1 MSTHQG
7 AFSKPRFSTS
17 LLLGIVL
24 ATTFLVYAGTL
35 QFEFVY
41 DDLGQI
47 VANPAVQNWKY
58 FPQYFRANVWMQQ
71 LAVGNYYRP
80 LFLGWL
86 LLNHTLFGLHPAL
99 WHLTTVLA
107 HLGVTAL
114 VFGLA
119 LRLTSDRRIAI
130 VTALLFGLHPVH
142 LEAVAWISGVTEPLL
157 ALLLIPAFLAY
168 LNWRERGRRAQWMAA
183 ALALYALALL
193 SKETAVVLPAL
204 VFAYEWLYAPGEKP
218 WSARLRASLM
228 AAAPF
233 VLVTGAYL
241 LARAQALGGV
251 AHKTVN
257 LEGNIALLTI
267 PSALWS
273 YVRLMMAPVE
283 LSVFYDTPY
292 VTHVSMKYF
301 VWPLVG
307 VLLVIGLLL
316 WWWRRSR
323 SPLVAFASLWMLLP
337 ILPLLNLTVLPMG
350 DFIHDRYL
358 YLPSVGWAMLVA
370 MALAHLDT
378 RQILGRPAGQAAAL
392 GLAAVMAFATVAQSV
407 PWANDLLLYYH
418 GMAVAPNNDLPRN
431 KMAASLVNRG
441 MYNEG
446 IKLYEVVLAS
456 DPDYWYANYRMGYA
470 QYMTGHYPAAERY
483 LARATELHGTP
494 DEFYYLGLAQEKQ
507 DKLDGAR
514 AALEQA
520 IKLDPG
526 HSAAQRQLTELRQRT
541 HGDRH

>member
-1 MSTHQG
+1 
-7 AFSKPRFSTS
+7 
-17 LLLGIVL
+17 
-24 ATTFLVYAGTL
+24 LV
-35 QFEFVY
+35 
-41 DDLGQI
+41 
-47 VANPAVQNWKY
+47 
-58 FPQYFRANVWMQQ
+58 
-71 LAVGNYYRP
+71 
-80 LFLGWL
+80 
-86 LLNHTLFGLHPAL
+86 
-99 WHLTTVLA
+99 
-107 HLGVTAL
+107 
-114 VFGLA
+114 
-119 LRLTSDRRIAI
+119 
-130 VTALLFGLHPVH
+130 
-142 LEAVAWISGVTEPLL
+142 
-157 ALLLIPAFLAY
+157 
-168 LNWRERGRRAQWMAA
+168 A

-204 VFAYEWLYAPGEKP
+204 VFAYEWLYAPGEER
-218 WSARLRASLM
+218 WNARLRASLL

-233 VLVTGAYL
+233 VLVTAAYL
-241 LARAQALGGV
+241 VARAQALGGI

-267 PSALWS
+267 PSALWA
-273 YVRLMMAPVE
+273 YVRLLMAPIG

-292 VTHVSMKYF
+292 VTRVSMKYF
-301 VWPLVG
+301 VWPLIG
-307 VLLVIGLLL
+307 VLLVIGVLL

-358 YLPSVGWAMLVA
+358 YLPSFGWAMLAAV
-370 MALAHLDT
+370 ALAQLDT
-378 RQILGRPAGQAAAL
+378 RQILGRPAGQVAAL

-446 IKLYEVVLAS
+446 IKLYEVVLAN

-470 QYMTGHYPAAERY
+470 QYMTGHYPDAERY

-494 DEFYYLGLAQEKQ
+494 DEFYYLGLAQMKQ
-507 DKLDGAR
+507 GRQD
-514 AALEQA
+514 AAGKSLEEA
-520 IKLDPG
+520 LRMRPD
-526 HSAAQRQLTELRQRT
+526 AAEYKEALAMVRRQSR
-541 HGDRH
+541 

>member
-1 MSTHQG
+1 MSTHPG
-7 AFSKPRFSTS
+7 ALTKPRLSTP
-17 LLLGIVL
+17 LLLGTVL
-24 ATTFLVYAGTL
+24 AATFLVYAGTL

-47 VANPAVQNWKY
+47 VANPAVQSWKY
-58 FPQYFRANVWMQQ
+58 FPLYFRANVWMQQ
-71 LAVGNYYRP
+71 LPVGNYYRP
-80 LFLGWL
+80 LFLAWL
-86 LLNHTLFGLHPAL
+86 LLNHSLFGLHPAL
-99 WHLTTVLA
+99 WHLTTLLA
-107 HLGVTAL
+107 HLGATAL
-114 VFGLA
+114 VFALA

-130 VTALLFGLHPVH
+130 VTAMLFGLHPVH

-157 ALLLIPAFLAY
+157 ALGLIPAFLCY
-168 LNWRERGRRAQWMAA
+168 LNWRDRGRHPRWLAA

-204 VFAYEWLYAPGEKP
+204 VFAYEWLYAPGGEK
-218 WSARLRASLM
+218 WGARLRASLM

-257 LEGNIALLTI
+257 LPGNTALLTI

-273 YVRLMMAPVE
+273 YLRLMMAPIG

-292 VTHVSMKYF
+292 VTRVSMKYF
-301 VWPLVG
+301 VWPLIG
-307 VLLVIGLLL
+307 VVLAIGILL
-316 WWWRRSR
+316 WWWRRER
-323 SPLVAFASLWMLLP
+323 SPLVAFAALWMLLP
-337 ILPLLNLTVLPMG
+337 IVPLLNLTVLPMG

-358 YLPSVGWAMLVA
+358 YLPSVGWAMLLA
-370 MALAHLDT
+370 AALAHLDT
-378 RQILGRPAGQAAAL
+378 RQILRRPAGQVAAL
-392 GLAAVMAFATVAQSV
+392 LLAAVMAFATVAQSV

-431 KMAASLVNRG
+431 KLAASLVQRG
-441 MYNEG
+441 MFKEG
-446 IKLYEVVLAS
+446 ISLYQVVLAN

-470 QYMTGHYPAAERY
+470 QYMVGHYADAERY

-520 IKLDPG
+520 VKLDPG
-526 HSAAQRQLTELRQRT
+526 HSEAQRQLAALRQRT
-541 HGDRH
+541 QGERH